1 MKVRLRLAEFQQ
13 QALRHHL
20 YPGDG
25 LEAVALA
32 LCGRLNH
39 GANHWLCLHKIH
51 SVPHEICFRSAE
63 RVTWPTEGLEPLLR
77 QASQSGMGLLKIH
90 SHPGGLRSFSGFD
103 DESDRDLF
111 EAVHGWLDDDLPHLS
126 VVMLPDGTM
135 FGRAIDAYGQFQPIE
150 RIAIVGDDLKFWD
163 SNPQCNIGLPAF
175 TQRHSQVFGEG
186 TTQRLRQ
193 LRIAVIGCSGTGSP
207 IIEMLV
213 RLGVGELVLVD
224 PDSVEEKN
232 LNRIT
237 NSTMADALAKRAK
250 VTALAES
257 IACIG
262 LGTKVVPIIGQIDD
276 PDVVCQVAA
285 CDAFFGCVDS
295 VIGRDT
301 LNRLATFYQLPY
313 FDLGVRLEAD
323 GQGGIESIFGTV
335 HYLQPG
341 GASLRTRRVYNDA
354 DLNAELL
361 RRDDPNAYKT
371 QIAAGYIVGVQ
382 EDRPAVISVN
392 TQLAAMAIN
401 EFLARLHPYRDDPNS
416 EYAVYRFSL
425 NQGCTY
431 KEPDGTPD
439 NYLARYV
446 GRGDARPL
454 LNMPRLSMQRGGT

>member
-1 MKVRLRLAEFQQ
+1 MKVRLRLAAFQQ
-13 QALRHHL
+13 QALRCHL

-32 LCGRLNH
+32 LCGRLSH
-39 GANHWLCLHKIH
+39 GSDHWLCLHKIH
-51 SVPHEICFRSAE
+51 LVPHEICSRSAD
-63 RVTWPTEGLEPLLR
+63 RITWPTEGLESLLR
-77 QASQSGMGLLKIH
+77 QAGQNGMGLLKIH
-90 SHPGGLRSFSGFD
+90 SHPGGFRSFSGFD

-111 EAVHGWLDDDLPHLS
+111 ESVHGWLDDDLPHFS

-135 FGRAIDAYGQFQPIE
+135 FGRAIDAHGHFHPIE
-150 RIAIVGDDLKFWD
+150 RIAVVGDELQFWD
-163 SNPQCNIGLPAF
+163 SSSHNVELPAF
-175 TQRHSQVFGEG
+175 TQRHLQAFGEG

-193 LRIAVIGCSGTGSP
+193 LRVAVIGCSGTGSP
-207 IIEMLV
+207 VIEMLV

-250 VTALAES
+250 VTVLTES
-257 IACIG
+257 IARIG

-276 PDVVCQVAA
+276 PEIVHQVATCDVV
-285 CDAFFGCVDS
+285 FGCVDS

-323 GQGGIESIFGTV
+323 GQGGVESVFGSV

-341 GASLRTRRVYNDA
+341 GASLRTRGVYSDA

-361 RRDDPNAYKT
+361 RRDDPGAYET
-371 QIAAGYIVGVQ
+371 QVAAGYIVGVQ

-416 EYAVYRFSL
+416 EYAVHRFSL

-431 KEPDGTPD
+431 KESDGNPD
-439 NYLARYV
+439 NYLARHV

-454 LNMPRLSMQRGGT
+454 LSMPRLSMQRGAL